1 MLGTWLPARGKFA
14 TVSILPVNE
23 PQHLRDHVRTSQ
35 KPCVILLTTLNGWMI
50 DGWIDG
56 TQKHLVE
63 WVCTIWFIVCLSSWS
78 WPRTVKKE
86 VVIFKSTMVIM
97 QCYVMLWTALSFK
110 RDREWKEAH
119 KRGNATSLWLLRLI
133 LLKAVDPSD
142 SCHPH
147 NLWLVSSKRSSSWW
161 TVRGA
166 SQDCSTLQY
175 EVAGGAGRSYEPQ
188 T

>member
-35 KPCVILLTTLNGWMI
+35 KPCVILLTTLNGWII

-86 VVIFKSTMVIM
+86 IVIFKSTMVIM
-97 QCYVMLWTALSFK
+97 KCYVMLWTALSFK
-110 RDREWKEAH
+110 WDREWKEAH
-119 KRGNATSLWLLRLI
+119 KRGNATSLWQTW
-133 LLKAVDPSD
+133 
-142 SCHPH
+142 
-147 NLWLVSSKRSSSWW
+147 NLSKYLHDQIFVCKNFTHWKR
-161 TVRGA
+161 VNRDYFC
-166 SQDCSTLQY
+166 QQ
-175 EVAGGAGRSYEPQ
+175 
-188 T
+188 